1 MKAREIRRRTASDLK
16 EEAKR
21 LTQQVFEHRFKGQ
34 SEEKTDRGFLR
45 RTRRD
50 IARVLS
56 VLRERELGLSKEPV
70 GGPASKESSS

>member
-21 LTQQVFEHRFKGQ
+21 LVQALFEHRFKGQ

-50 IARVLS
+50 VARVLS
-56 VLRERELGLSKEPV
+56 VLRERELGLSKEPAA
-70 GGPASKESSS
+70 GSEGKG